1 MMVRFL
7 NLNFDT
13 LKFNQN
19 FIIYNYFSLKSK
31 IEKKRKKKGKQTKEL
46 ADNDVVDTNLNRTI
60 SLT

>member
-31 IEKKRKKKGKQTKEL
+31 IEKKKEKKRETKKI
-46 ADNDVVDTNLNRTI
+46 T
-60 SLT
+60 S